1 MNKNNLPEKYVTII
15 ALLTFGDVPP
25 VPMTGFIAETSD
37 THEPYF
43 HAFNRRGYDV
53 SLIAKWDYL
62 GDVLPGYCI
71 ATHHKNKGVLK
82 PMEMQPYQE
91 QAFTTATESSRNLYY
106 MTLGLTGEAGEIANK
121 VKKVMRDGKALDLD
135 DIKKEIGDVLWYV
148 AGLCTVTGIPLEE
161 VAKANLEKLAD
172 RQKRGVIGGS
182 GDNR

>member
-1 MNKNNLPEKYVTII
+1 
-15 ALLTFGDVPP
+15 
-25 VPMTGFIAETSD
+25 
-37 THEPYF
+37 
-43 HAFNRRGYDV
+43 
-53 SLIAKWDYL
+53 
-62 GDVLPGYCI
+62 
-71 ATHHKNKGVLK
+71 
-82 PMEMQPYQE
+82 MEMQSYQE

-121 VKKVMRDGKALDLD
+121 VKKVMRDGKTLDLD

-161 VAKANLEKLAD
+161 VAKTNLAKLAD

>member
-1 MNKNNLPEKYVTII
+1 
-15 ALLTFGDVPP
+15 
-25 VPMTGFIAETSD
+25 
-37 THEPYF
+37 
-43 HAFNRRGYDV
+43 
-53 SLIAKWDYL
+53 
-62 GDVLPGYCI
+62 
-71 ATHHKNKGVLK
+71 
-82 PMEMQPYQE
+82 MEMQSYQD
-91 QAFTTATESSRNLYY
+91 QAFTTATEPSKNIYY
-106 MTLGLTGEAGEIANK
+106 MTLGLTGEAGEVANK

>member
-1 MNKNNLPEKYVTII
+1 MDMKE
-15 ALLTFGDVPP
+15 
-25 VPMTGFIAETSD
+25 
-37 THEPYF
+37 
-43 HAFNRRGYDV
+43 
-53 SLIAKWDYL
+53 
-62 GDVLPGYCI
+62 
-71 ATHHKNKGVLK
+71 
-82 PMEMQPYQE
+82 YQE

>member
-1 MNKNNLPEKYVTII
+1 MDKNNLPDKFVTII
-15 ALLTFGDVPP
+15 ALLVFPDMPP
-25 VPMTGFIAETSD
+25 MPMTGFIAETTD

-43 HAFNRRGYDV
+43 HAFNERGYDV

-71 ATHHKNKGVLK
+71 TTHQKKGDLNT
-82 PMEMQPYQE
+82 MEMQSYQQ
-91 QAFTTATESSRNLYY
+91 QAFTTATESSRNIYY
-106 MTLGLTGEAGEIANK
+106 MTLGLTGEAGEVANK

-135 DIKKEIGDVLWYV
+135 DIKKELGDVLWYV